1 MAAVLPELKKKQQIV
16 QFEFYFVKSWIK
28 PKTPE
33 CFPCVCN
40 CVFLSSPLLFLCEA
54 HSNSLHCKNYV
65 QFCLIIVMNLNAS
78 LTRHTYHP
86 RAAAL
91 KSRCSCSVDDLP
103 KDMSQNKCVYKCN
116 VQDAGPQTS
125 PWLHYH
131 QRSMGYIQSYQSFI
145 YIFFILFWSCAPQ
158 SSLGEISCM
167 EFKSDF
173 WPFTSPCLTGCC
185 GQVFTLR
192 TRSLYLLFIWKR
204 SRMIYKKKNICLQ
217 GTISVS
223 ILFYHMIPG
232 TFSWQAFLC
241 VFTGKLIPAV
251 WHSSWFFFLIF
262 FFQ

>member
-1 MAAVLPELKKKQQIV
+1 MSSCPL
-16 QFEFYFVKSWIK
+16 
-28 PKTPE
+28 
-33 CFPCVCN
+33 
-40 CVFLSSPLLFLCEA
+40 LSSPLSVWSTLKFSALQKLRTILSDYCNE
-54 HSNSLHCKNYV
+54 LE
-65 QFCLIIVMNLNAS
+65 LAS

-91 KSRCSCSVDDLP
+91 KSRCPCSVDDLP
-103 KDMSQNKCVYKCN
+103 KDMSQIKCVYKCN

-167 EFKSDF
+167 EIKSDF

-185 GQVFTLR
+185 GQVFTLC

-204 SRMIYKKKNICLQ
+204 SRMIYKKKYLFTRNNISIYTFLPRDTRNIFLT
-217 GTISVS
+217 GVS
-223 ILFYHMIPG
+223 
-232 TFSWQAFLC
+232 LC
-241 VFTGKLIPAV
+241 F
-251 WHSSWFFFLIF
+251 HR
-262 FFQ
+262 